1 MNPTEI
7 LVLAGVAVAIV
18 TALLGGLMWVVKAQV
33 TSMQKEFKPNGGN
46 SVRDTLNEI
55 RTDVREVRGKVDDHI
70 EWHLDK

>member
-1 MNPTEI
+1 MSAAEVISMAVGLLAI
-7 LVLAGVAVAIV
+7 LGAICAGLA
-18 TALLGGLMWVVKAQV
+18 WVIKAQI
-33 TSMQKEFKPNGGN
+33 SMSREFKPNGGS

>member
-7 LVLAGVAVAIV
+7 LVLVGVAVAIV
-18 TALLGGLMWVVKAQV
+18 TTLLGGLMWVVKAQV

-55 RTDVREVRGKVDDHI
+55 RTDVREVRAKVDDHI

>member
-1 MNPTEI
+1 MSTSEI
-7 LVLAGVAVAIV
+7 VALVSAATAVI
-18 TALLGGLMWVVKAQV
+18 TAVIGGLLWIVKAQV

-55 RTDVREVRGKVDDHI
+55 RADVREVRGKVDDHI

>member
-1 MNPTEI
+1 MSTSEI
-7 LVLAGVAVAIV
+7 VALVSVA
-18 TALLGGLMWVVKAQV
+18 TAVITAVIGGLLWIVKAQV

-55 RTDVREVRGKVDDHI
+55 RADVREVRGKVDDHI

>member
-7 LVLAGVAVAIV
+7 LVLAGVATAIV
-18 TALLGGLMWVVKAQV
+18 TTLLGGLMWVVKAQV

>member
-7 LVLAGVAVAIV
+7 LVLVGVAVAIV
-18 TALLGGLMWVVKAQV
+18 TTLLGGLMWVVKAQV

-70 EWHLDK
+70 EWHLEK

>member
-1 MNPTEI
+1 MNATEI
-7 LVLAGVAVAIV
+7 LVLAGVAVATV
-18 TALLGGLMWVVKAQV
+18 TTLLGGLMWVVKAQV

-55 RTDVREVRGKVDDHI
+55 RTDVREVRGKIDDHI

>member
-1 MNPTEI
+1 MNAPEI
-7 LVLAGVAVAIV
+7 IVLVGVAIAIV
-18 TALLGGLMWVVKAQV
+18 TTLLGGLLWVVKAQV
-33 TSMQKEFKPNGGN
+33 TAMQKEFKPNGGH